1 MCAKFQGSVGFHQPV
16 ESATQLFTERSMAE
30 RVDNLLKKLNECA
43 KVVPKEISPHLL
55 KMGKVFEQALQ
66 HLSGDIEWRRE
77 SNDALEKQISRIID
91 LVQAVEYIID
101 WYFLQG
107 QSIFTRKSEIYFKMR
122 QFLHKDA
129 RSGKV
134 LPFALDR
141 ISGVVGQFTGPSFL
155 DMLKNFSDQVCSHL
169 KRLLWQ
175 IALEDGH
182 SDFNLMVQFRD
193 ELDGWVKIVEVS
205 CVESE
210 LTSLEGSKGETIE
223 FVGVKI
229 A

>member
-1 MCAKFQGSVGFHQPV
+1 
-16 ESATQLFTERSMAE
+16 
-30 RVDNLLKKLNECA
+30 
-43 KVVPKEISPHLL
+43 
-55 KMGKVFEQALQ
+55 
-66 HLSGDIEWRRE
+66 
-77 SNDALEKQISRIID
+77 
-91 LVQAVEYIID
+91 
-101 WYFLQG
+101 
-107 QSIFTRKSEIYFKMR
+107 MR
-122 QFLHKDA
+122 QFLQKDA

-141 ISGVVGQFTGPSFL
+141 ISGFIGQFTGPSFL

-182 SDFNLMVQFRD
+182 SDFNLVVQFRD

-210 LTSLEGSKGETIE
+210 LTSLLGCKGEIIE
-223 FVGVKI
+223 VVGVKLQSDI
-229 A
+229 LFLCFDDSRNENFEKGNYL